1 MVRSWLSSSPDTN
14 YEILITYFILMNI
27 MIFRKI
33 TKLPFDREY
42 FMALLSGSE
51 GGLATT
57 SAIAAGLLISTS
69 DRNVV
74 IVTAAISFIVQ
85 AFNSAINRF
94 SAEHTSDEID
104 QEDVLNG
111 YRKPIINATL
121 QFLAHIVMGVLVLL
135 PIIYVDNTASA
146 MLISIGIT
154 LALMFLLGLYKGY
167 AVGTR
172 AIDDGLE
179 QLGLGAIVISVGI
192 LAGYILA
199 W

>member
-1 MVRSWLSSSPDTN
+1 
-14 YEILITYFILMNI
+14 

-33 TKLPFDREY
+33 ARLPFDREY

-57 SAIAAGLLISTS
+57 SAIAAGLLVSSS
-69 DRNVV
+69 DRNIV
-74 IVTAAISFIVQ
+74 IVTAAISFVVQ

-94 SAEHTSDEID
+94 STEHTDDEINH
-104 QEDVLNG
+104 EDVLKG
-111 YRKPIINATL
+111 YRKPIMNAYL
-121 QFLAHIVMGVLVLL
+121 QFIAHVVMGVFVLL
-135 PIIYVDNTASA
+135 PIIYVDDAASA
-146 MLISIGIT
+146 MLISIGVT
-154 LALMFLLGLYKGY
+154 LTLMFLLGLYKGY
-167 AVGTR
+167 VVGTH
-172 AIDDGLE
+172 ALSDGLE

>member
-1 MVRSWLSSSPDTN
+1 MVRRWTLGAGYELQNTN
-14 YEILITYFILMNI
+14 YLLYTYGH

-74 IVTAAISFIVQ
+74 IVTASISFIVQ

-104 QEDVLNG
+104 HEDVLNG
-111 YRKPIINATL
+111 YRKPIINATM
-121 QFLAHIVMGVLVLL
+121 QFIAHIVMGLLVLL

-146 MLISIGIT
+146 MLISIGVT

-167 AVGTR
+167 VVGTR

-192 LAGYILA
+192 LAGYVLA